1 MVLFLCQLDSCS
13 SKRYIV
19 TRSNMFEN
27 PLDIVNKEEIKKA
40 FSAFEK
46 LVDADVLVYRGEF
59 GVGIDKP
66 IKGLIED
73 LSLDK
78 PHERLVILLTTN
90 GGALEPVIRIVNT
103 IRHFYQ
109 KVDFYVP
116 DYAYSAGT
124 IFCCSGDRIFMDYN
138 SVLGPIDPQV
148 QTKDNKWVAALGYL
162 DKIKEL
168 IDKSNKGTLSQAE
181 FLILKDFDLAELRH
195 YEQERDLTIDL
206 LEKWLPKYKFASW
219 ITHKDGKTV
228 TLEEKIKRANEI
240 ATSLSNNNIWKSH
253 GRPINREELR
263 DLKLK
268 IDACE
273 DQPEIY
279 QAMKKYHEL
288 MEDYVRKYNLSTFAQ
303 TRRFV

>member
-1 MVLFLCQLDSCS
+1 
-13 SKRYIV
+13 
-19 TRSNMFEN
+19 MFEN
-27 PLDIVNKEEIKKA
+27 PLDIVNKEEIKNA

-46 LVDADVLVYRGEF
+46 LVVADVLVYRGEF
-59 GVGIDKP
+59 SAGIDKP

-73 LSLDK
+73 LSQDN
-78 PHERLVILLTTN
+78 PHEKIVILLTTN

-109 KVDFYVP
+109 KVDFFVP

-168 IDKSNKGTLSQAE
+168 IDKSKNGTLTQAE

-219 ITHKDGKTV
+219 TVHKNGNIV
-228 TLEEKIKRANEI
+228 TPEEKIKRANEI
-240 ATSLSNNNIWKSH
+240 ATALSNNNIWKSH

-263 DLKLK
+263 ELGLK

-273 DQPEIY
+273 DTPEIY

-288 MEDYVRKYNLSTFAQ
+288 MEDYCRKYSLPTFAQ